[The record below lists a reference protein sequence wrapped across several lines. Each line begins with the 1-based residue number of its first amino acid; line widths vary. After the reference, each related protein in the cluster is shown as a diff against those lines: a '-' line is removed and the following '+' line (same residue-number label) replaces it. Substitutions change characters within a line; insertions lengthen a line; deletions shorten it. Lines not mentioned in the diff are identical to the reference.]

1 MTKAHEFLDEGDR
14 GVRSAARLLRDEKG
28 SRSGDSLP
36 KSGSRRASSLLK
48 EESARPGSDQQPS
61 GGARIRKMGRRE
73 KVKLSRKLRSSAA
86 AAAALA
92 PEGGDGASSSGDNAA
107 ARAAGA
113 SASMLEKVRARRALR
128 KGKALSAGGRAAG
141 ANRRNPAAG
150 ARSAGEAKAP
160 ADASRKAAE
169 KLEKERRRAVVRA
182 ATRRKR
188 AAVRA
193 VDAVQSKLSATRA
206 AAAVK
211 SGGAVVAGAS
221 AAPTVGIPLALV
233 VIALAVAVAVGAV
246 IGEASKPKDGPLE
259 GFPPYITASMV
270 RAALQC
276 QEDYGHP
283 AGCTIAQIIA
293 ESGMGDT
300 MSGLATRDHNLF
312 GMKWSVAYEGEPEVA
327 GHASWGTGEE
337 YEPGQ
342 ITQVTAEFI
351 VFKSDEA
358 CITFRSRV
366 FLQGSRYAGNA
377 LIQQAIAEHS
387 SDRMAEGLKDA
398 GWATDSA
405 YVEKLKQIMDEWGL
419 RALDTMTVEEW
430 EQQIAS
436 GGKGQDYDSA
446 TDAQKRVADQARKE
460 PPGKPG
466 WCAAWVRGVFEHVG
480 IYPQGYLPYASSYMK
495 WCPARLDASSVKVGM
510 IVVTPSTSTA
520 PGVGHIGIYV
530 GGGIIRSME
539 RTGLVDRSIDNWLS
553 VYTVAPS
560 YVGWING
567 VDLSA
572 S

>member
-1 MTKAHEFLDEGDR
+1 MTKAHELLDEGDR

-28 SRSGDSLP
+28 SRGAGSLP

-48 EESARPGSDQQPS
+48 EESTRPGSDQQLPE
-61 GGARIRKMGRRE
+61 GARIRKMGKRDAAR
-73 KVKLSRKLRSSAA
+73 LSRKLRSSAA

-92 PEGGDGASSSGDNAA
+92 PEGGGEASSSGDDAA
-107 ARAAGA
+107 VRAAGA

-128 KGKALSAGGRAAG
+128 KGKALSAGGRTAG
-141 ANRRNPAAG
+141 ANRRNPAAS

-160 ADASRKAAE
+160 AAASKKMAE
-169 KLEKERRRAVVRA
+169 KLERERRHAVVRA
-182 ATRRKR
+182 AARRKS

-193 VDAVQSKLSATRA
+193 VDAVQAKLSATRA
-206 AAAVK
+206 AAAAK
-211 SGGAVVAGAS
+211 TGAAVVAGAGTS
-221 AAPTVGIPLALV
+221 PTVGIPLALV
-233 VIALAVAVAVGAV
+233 VIALAVTVAVGAV
-246 IGEASKPKDGPLE
+246 IGEASRPKDGPLE

-293 ESGMGDT
+293 ESGMGES
-300 MSGLATRDHNLF
+300 MSQLATRDHNLF

-337 YEPGQ
+337 YEPGNV
-342 ITQVTAEFI
+342 TQVTAEFI

-405 YVEKLKQIMDEWGL
+405 YVEKLKRIMDEWGL

-446 TDAQKRVADQARKE
+446 TDAQKRIADQARIE
-460 PPGKPG
+460 AFAGDG
-466 WCAAWVRGVFEHVG
+466 WCAKWVCNVFDHAGVAA
-480 IYPQGYLPYASSYMK
+480 PRLPRASDYMK
-495 WCPARLDASSVKVGM
+495 FCHARLDASAVKVGM
-510 IVVTPSTSTA
+510 IVVTPSSSTA
-520 PGVGHIGIYV
+520 PGIGHIGIYV
-530 GGGIIRSME
+530 GGGIIRSNE
-539 RTGLVDRSIDNWLS
+539 VGGVIDRTIDDWLS
-553 VYTVAPS
+553 VYAVAPS
-560 YVGWING
+560 YVGWMSG

>member
-1 MTKAHEFLDEGDR
+1 MTKAHELLDEGDR
-14 GVRSAARLLRDEKG
+14 GVRGAARLLRDEKG

-48 EESARPGSDQQPS
+48 DESARPGSDQQPS
-61 GGARIRKMGRRE
+61 GGARALKMGKRDAAR
-73 KVKLSRKLRSSAA
+73 LSRKLRNSAA

-92 PEGGDGASSSGDNAA
+92 PEGGDGASSSGDDAA
-107 ARAAGA
+107 ARAAKA
-113 SASMLEKVRARRALR
+113 SASMLGKVRARRALR
-128 KGKALSAGGRAAG
+128 KGKALSAGGAAG
-141 ANRRNPAAG
+141 AGREGSDAA
-150 ARSAGEAKAP
+150 ARVSGGSKAP
-160 ADASRKAAE
+160 DAASRKAAE
-169 KLEKERRRAVVRA
+169 KLERERRHALVRA
-182 ATRRKR
+182 AARRKS
-188 AAVRA
+188 AAARA
-193 VDAVQSKLSATRA
+193 VDAVQAKLSATRTA
-206 AAAVK
+206 AAKTGAAV
-211 SGGAVVAGAS
+211 AAGAGGSS
-221 AAPTVGIPLALV
+221 AVGIPLALV

-246 IGEASKPKDGPLE
+246 IGEASRPKDGPLE

-270 RAALQC
+270 RAALRC

-300 MSGLATRDHNLF
+300 MSQLAVRDHNLF

-387 SDRMAEGLKDA
+387 SDKMAEGLKDA

-405 YVEKLKQIMDEWGL
+405 YVEKLKRIMDEWGL

-446 TDAQKRVADQARKE
+446 TDAQKRIADQARIE
-460 PPGKPG
+460 PFAGGG
-466 WCAAWVRGVFEHVG
+466 WCAKWVCNVFDHTG
-480 IYPQGYLPYASSYMK
+480 IAAPRLPRASDYMK
-495 WCPARLDASSVKVGM
+495 FCHARLDASAVKVGM
-510 IVVTPSTSTA
+510 IVVTPSSSTA
-520 PGVGHIGIYV
+520 PGIGHIGIYV
-530 GGGIIRSME
+530 GGGIIRSNEVGGVIE
-539 RTGLVDRSIDNWLS
+539 RTIDDWLG
-553 VYTVAPS
+553 VYAAAPS
-560 YVGWING
+560 YVGWMSGI
-567 VDLSA
+567 DLSA
-572 S
+572 T

>member
-1 MTKAHEFLDEGDR
+1 MTKAHELLDEGDR

-48 EESARPGSDQQPS
+48 DESARPGSDQQPS
-61 GGARIRKMGRRE
+61 GGARALKMGKRDAAR
-73 KVKLSRKLRSSAA
+73 LSRKLRNSVA

-92 PEGGDGASSSGDNAA
+92 PEGGDGASSSGDDAA
-107 ARAAGA
+107 ARAAKA
-113 SASMLEKVRARRALR
+113 SASMLGRVRARRALR
-128 KGKALSAGGRAAG
+128 KGKALSAGGAAG
-141 ANRRNPAAG
+141 AGREGSAAA
-150 ARSAGEAKAP
+150 ARVSGGSKAP
-160 ADASRKAAE
+160 DAASRKATE
-169 KLEKERRRAVVRA
+169 KLERERRHALVRA
-182 ATRRKR
+182 AARRKS
-188 AAVRA
+188 AAARA
-193 VDAVQSKLSATRA
+193 VDAVQARLSATRTA
-206 AAAVK
+206 AAKTGAAV
-211 SGGAVVAGAS
+211 AAGAGGSS
-221 AAPTVGIPLALV
+221 AVGIPLALV

-246 IGEASKPKDGPLE
+246 IGEASRPKDGPLE

-270 RAALQC
+270 RAALRC

-300 MSGLATRDHNLF
+300 MSQLAVRDHNLF

-327 GHASWGTGEE
+327 GHAPWGTGEE

-342 ITQVTAEFI
+342 TTQVTAEFI

-387 SDRMAEGLKDA
+387 SDKMAEGLKDA

-405 YVEKLKQIMDEWGL
+405 YVEELKRIMDEWGL

-446 TDAQKRVADQARKE
+446 TDAQKRIADQARIE
-460 PPGKPG
+460 PFAGGG
-466 WCAAWVRGVFEHVG
+466 WCAKWVCNVFDHTG
-480 IYPQGYLPYASSYMK
+480 IAAPRLPRASDYMK
-495 WCPARLDASSVKVGM
+495 FCHARLDASAVKVGM
-510 IVVTPSTSTA
+510 IVVTPSSSTA
-520 PGVGHIGIYV
+520 PGIGHIGIYV
-530 GGGIIRSME
+530 GGGIIRSNE
-539 RTGLVDRSIDNWLS
+539 VGGVIDRTIDDWLG
-553 VYTVAPS
+553 VYTAAPS
-560 YVGWING
+560 YVGWMSGI
-567 VDLSA
+567 DLSA

>member
-1 MTKAHEFLDEGDR
+1 MTKAHELLDEGDR

-36 KSGSRRASSLLK
+36 KSGSRRASSLL
-48 EESARPGSDQQPS
+48 EDEPARPGGDQRPS
-61 GGARIRKMGRRE
+61 GGARTLKMGKRDAAR
-73 KVKLSRKLRSSAA
+73 LSRKLRNSAA

-92 PEGGDGASSSGDNAA
+92 PEGGDGSASSGDDAA
-107 ARAAGA
+107 ARAAKA
-113 SASMLEKVRARRALR
+113 SASMLGKVRARRALR
-128 KGKALSAGGRAAG
+128 KGKALSAGGAAG
-141 ANRRNPAAG
+141 AGREGSAAA
-150 ARSAGEAKAP
+150 ARASGGSKAP
-160 ADASRKAAE
+160 DAASRKAAE
-169 KLEKERRRAVVRA
+169 KLERERRHALARA
-182 ATRRKR
+182 AARRKS
-188 AAVRA
+188 AAARA
-193 VDAVQSKLSATRA
+193 VDAVQAKLSATRTA
-206 AAAVK
+206 AAKTGAAV
-211 SGGAVVAGAS
+211 AAGAGGS
-221 AAPTVGIPLALV
+221 STVGIPMALA

-246 IGEASKPKDGPLE
+246 IGEASRPKDGPLE

-270 RAALQC
+270 RAALRC

-293 ESGMGDT
+293 ESGMGES
-300 MSGLATRDHNLF
+300 MSRLAVRDHNLF

-342 ITQVTAEFI
+342 TTQVTAEFI

-387 SDRMAEGLKDA
+387 SDKMAEGLKDA

-405 YVEKLKQIMDEWGL
+405 YVEKLKRIMDEWGL

-446 TDAQKRVADQARKE
+446 TDAQNRIADQARIE
-460 PPGKPG
+460 PFAGGG
-466 WCAAWVRGVFEHVG
+466 WCAKWVCNVFDHTG
-480 IYPQGYLPYASSYMK
+480 IAAPRLPHASDYMK
-495 WCPARLDASSVKVGM
+495 FCHARLDASAVKVGM
-510 IVVTPSTSTA
+510 IVVTPSSSTA
-520 PGVGHIGIYV
+520 PGIGHIGIYV
-530 GGGIIRSME
+530 GGGIIRSNE
-539 RTGLVDRSIDNWLS
+539 VGGVIDRTIDDWLG
-553 VYTVAPS
+553 VYTAAPS
-560 YVGWING
+560 YVGWMSGI
-567 VDLSA
+567 DLPA
-572 S
+572 T

>member
-1 MTKAHEFLDEGDR
+1 MTKAHELLDEGDR

-28 SRSGDSLP
+28 SRSGGSLP

-61 GGARIRKMGRRE
+61 GGARALKMGKRDAAR
-73 KVKLSRKLRSSAA
+73 LSRKLRSSAA

-92 PEGGDGASSSGDNAA
+92 PEGGGEASSSGDDAA
-107 ARAAGA
+107 ARAAKA
-113 SASMLEKVRARRALR
+113 SASMLGKVRARRALR
-128 KGKALSAGGRAAG
+128 KGKALSAGGAAG
-141 ANRRNPAAG
+141 AGREGSAAA
-150 ARSAGEAKAP
+150 ARASGGSKAP
-160 ADASRKAAE
+160 DAASRKAAE
-169 KLEKERRRAVVRA
+169 KLERERRHAVVRA
-182 ATRRKR
+182 AARRKS
-188 AAVRA
+188 AAARA
-193 VDAVQSKLSATRA
+193 VDAVQAKLSATRA
-206 AAAVK
+206 AAAAK
-211 SGGAVVAGAS
+211 TGAAVAAGAGGSS
-221 AAPTVGIPLALV
+221 AVGIPLALV
-233 VIALAVAVAVGAV
+233 VIALAVTVAVGAV
-246 IGEASKPKDGPLE
+246 IGEASRPKDGPLE

-270 RAALQC
+270 RAALRC

-293 ESGMGDT
+293 ESGMGES
-300 MSGLATRDHNLF
+300 MSQLAVRDHNLF

-337 YEPGQ
+337 YKPGQ

-405 YVEKLKQIMDEWGL
+405 YVEKLKRIMDEWGL

-446 TDAQKRVADQARKE
+446 TDAQKRIADQARIE
-460 PPGKPG
+460 PFAGGG
-466 WCAAWVRGVFEHVG
+466 WCAKWVCNVFDHAGVAA
-480 IYPQGYLPYASSYMK
+480 PRLPRASDYMRF
-495 WCPARLDASSVKVGM
+495 CPARLDASAVKVGM
-510 IVVTPSTSTA
+510 IVVTPSSSTA
-520 PGVGHIGIYV
+520 PGIGHIGIYV
-530 GGGIIRSME
+530 GGGIIRSNE
-539 RTGLVDRSIDNWLS
+539 VGGVIDRTIDDWLG
-553 VYTVAPS
+553 VYTAAPS
-560 YVGWING
+560 YVGWMSGI
-567 VDLSA
+567 DLSA